1 MQRKGKINI
10 EKLAVYPLRFDILN
24 LRVEKNKNSEGARR
38 KSRPFSISGGLVRS
52 VNESGGVAASRF
64 LWEIAGCS
72 RRRRAGRRPGIDGI
86 VAPREAG
93 FVRRGPTPPPPP
105 DQHQRE
111 PTLR

>member
-86 VAPREAG
+86 VAHREAG
-93 FVRRGPTPPPPP
+93 FVRRVPSQPRGRGR
-105 DQHQRE
+105 RE
-111 PTLR
+111 R